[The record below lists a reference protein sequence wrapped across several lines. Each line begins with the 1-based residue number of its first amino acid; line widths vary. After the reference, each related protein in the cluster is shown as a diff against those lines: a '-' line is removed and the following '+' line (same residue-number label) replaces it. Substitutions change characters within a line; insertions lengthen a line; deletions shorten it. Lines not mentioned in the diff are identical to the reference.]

1 MSTREQQKEQARAE
15 REARERAAARAER
28 KRRLLLQLGAVV
40 AVAAVVIGGLILLS
54 QGSKDKPNASSGA
67 AVAVAGVADARAML
81 QGIPQSGTRLGDPKA
96 PVVLTEFADLQC
108 PFCRDYAVNVLPQI
122 IERYV
127 RTGRLRLEL
136 RLRRFIGPDSDV
148 AGRAAQAAATRD
160 RMWNFIDLFYR
171 NQGQENSGY
180 VDDAFLSRIAT
191 AAGVPASLVVKG
203 NTTAAALEKPM
214 EMAES
219 EAQAAGLE
227 STPAFLIGPVAG
239 EGNALDIQRLDIGAF
254 VKAIEPELKR

>member
-1 MSTREQQKEQARAE
+1 MSSREKQKDEARAE
-15 REARERAAARAER
+15 RAARERAAARAER
-28 KRRLLLQLGAVV
+28 RRRQLLQLGAVV
-40 AVAAVVIGGLILLS
+40 AVAAVAIVGLILLS
-54 QGSKDKPNASSGA
+54 QRSDDKPNAASGA
-67 AVAVAGVADARAML
+67 AVAGVADARAML
-81 QGIPQSGTRLGDPKA
+81 RGIPQAGTRLGDPKA

-108 PFCRDYAVNVLPQI
+108 PFCRDYALNVLPQV

-136 RLRRFIGPDSDV
+136 RLRRFIGPDSDI

-160 RMWNFIDLFYR
+160 RMWNFVDLFYR
-171 NQGQENSGY
+171 NQGQENSHY
-180 VDDAFLSRIAT
+180 VTDAFLSRIAT

-203 NTTAAALEKPM
+203 NTTGAALEKPI

-227 STPAFLIGPVAG
+227 STPSFLIGPTAG
-239 EGNALDIQRLDIGAF
+239 AGKALDVQSLDIGAF
-254 VKAIEPELKR
+254 AKAIKPELKR

>member
-1 MSTREQQKEQARAE
+1 MSSREKQKEQARAE

-28 KRRLLLQLGAVV
+28 RRRLLLQLGAVV
-40 AVAAVVIGGLILLS
+40 AVAAVVIGGLIFLS
-54 QGSKDKPNASSGA
+54 QKKDKPNASSGA
-67 AVAVAGVADARAML
+67 AVAGVADARAML
-81 QGIPQSGTRLGDPKA
+81 RGIPQAGTRLGDPKA

-108 PFCRDYAVNVLPQI
+108 PFCRDYALDVLPQI

-160 RMWNFIDLFYR
+160 RMWDFIDLFYR

-180 VDDAFLSRIAT
+180 VTDAFLSRIAT

-203 NTTAAALEKPM
+203 NTTAAALEKPI

-227 STPAFLIGPVAG
+227 STPSFLIGPTAG
-239 EGNALDIQRLDIGAF
+239 EGRALDVQSLDIKAF
-254 VKAIEPELKR
+254 AKAIEPELKR